1 MIAAMAMWKWPILCI
16 YRESTPTSWSRTSAH
31 REILRSA
38 LLHSALHFNRLWA
51 RLTTTHT
58 LSLLLSLSLRLWLWM
73 SSISSLTD
81 LDDLDISDTSDIE
94 DFNMSATGGAAA
106 GAAILPGYR
115 HPGIQS
121 GFAGLSRQTLL
132 DMHSDPARIIR
143 TFNGSYKSMKLQP
156 KIELLDGANN
166 YALWCQRMTCILE
179 SL

>member
-1 MIAAMAMWKWPILCI
+1 MHYI
-16 YRESTPTSWSRTSAH
+16 STRYEPGWQ
-31 REILRSA
+31 
-38 LLHSALHFNRLWA
+38 LLI
-51 RLTTTHT
+51 

-81 LDDLDISDTSDIE
+81 LDDLNISETSDIE
-94 DFNMSATGGAAA
+94 SFNMRATGNAGASGAAA
-106 GAAILPGYR
+106 GAAILPGYW

-132 DMHSDPARIIR
+132 DMDSDPTRIIR

>member
-1 MIAAMAMWKWPILCI
+1 
-16 YRESTPTSWSRTSAH
+16 
-31 REILRSA
+31 
-38 LLHSALHFNRLWA
+38 
-51 RLTTTHT
+51 
-58 LSLLLSLSLRLWLWM
+58 
-73 SSISSLTD
+73 
-81 LDDLDISDTSDIE
+81 
-94 DFNMSATGGAAA
+94 MSATGEAAA

-166 YALWCQRMTCILE
+166 YALWCQRMTCILLLRGYKQYTHIKLYKNNRYLQYLLE
-179 SL
+179 YVPHSSGYNI